1 MKSTF
6 NRGRFQAKKRLLY
19 VMILC
24 LMLSGCGTKYT
35 DGTYEAKSGLYEG
48 DPSQDIPGGDYGIVK
63 IRIENGKFAECTYE
77 MYDPEGALKGSE
89 YGKGA
94 DEDLYLIA
102 QRSVQ
107 AGQRYAEQ
115 FVETQSLD
123 EVDAISGATTAY
135 TQFIEAA
142 EQALSQAES

>member
-1 MKSTF
+1 M
-6 NRGRFQAKKRLLY
+6 
-19 VMILC
+19 
-24 LMLSGCGTKYT
+24 
-35 DGTYEAKSGLYEG
+35 D
-48 DPSQDIPGGDYGIVK
+48 
-63 IRIENGKFAECTYE
+63 
-77 MYDPEGALKGSE
+77 DPEGALKGSE

-94 DEDLYLIA
+94 EEYLYLVA

-115 FVETQSLD
+115 FIETQSLD
-123 EVDAISGATTAY
+123 GVDAISGATTAY